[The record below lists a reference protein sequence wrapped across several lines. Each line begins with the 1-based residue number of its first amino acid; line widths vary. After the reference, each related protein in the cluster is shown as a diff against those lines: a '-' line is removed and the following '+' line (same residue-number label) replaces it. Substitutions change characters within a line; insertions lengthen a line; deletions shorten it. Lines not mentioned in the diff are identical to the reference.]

1 MPVSERAGRRF
12 CYGTARIRFLFLSMM
27 AASAAIKADAFLA
40 VMVEDLAK
48 T

>member
-1 MPVSERAGRRF
+1 
-12 CYGTARIRFLFLSMM
+12 MM

>member
-1 MPVSERAGRRF
+1 
-12 CYGTARIRFLFLSMM
+12 MM

-48 T
+48 K